1 VTPVAEAR
9 RRRGDW
15 HCHTD
20 YTDGASSVDDY
31 CRTARANGLD
41 LLVFSEHVRR
51 ELDYDFDAFC
61 ADVEAARERYDD
73 LTLLVGCEAKALDS
87 DGTLDVSEAVLDRVD
102 VVTGVFHRFPEVTA
116 EAYVAAA
123 TALVSNPVVDVFG
136 HPTLLPTRRGLDVTP
151 EQWTPVAAAA
161 RDNDVAVEVNARY
174 DLPRAAIVAATG
186 ETGATFVVG
195 SDAHVARELQTQ
207 ETLQERWT
215 WIHEQY

>member
-87 DGTLDVSEAVLDRVD
+87 DGTLDVSEAV
-102 VVTGVFHRFPEVTA
+102 
-116 EAYVAAA
+116 
-123 TALVSNPVVDVFG
+123 
-136 HPTLLPTRRGLDVTP
+136 
-151 EQWTPVAAAA
+151 
-161 RDNDVAVEVNARY
+161 
-174 DLPRAAIVAATG
+174 
-186 ETGATFVVG
+186 
-195 SDAHVARELQTQ
+195 
-207 ETLQERWT
+207 
-215 WIHEQY
+215 